1 MQRITRNMLEIYK
14 PLSGLDWM
22 NYKIVRKEDLTFH
35 HIVKRENGGK
45 NRINNGALLMPIPH
59 QYLHLIE
66 CIDFTTYETLNNVFA
81 AINRQGHEPTFE
93 ERFAIESLLYNFE
106 YRYKDKY
113 TSRGK
118 KLIKY
123 EFMNRD
129 FE

>member
-1 MQRITRNMLEIYK
+1 MRRITRNMLEIYK

-35 HIVKRENGGK
+35 HIVKKENGGK
-45 NRINNGALLMPIPH
+45 NRINNGALLMPVGH
-59 QYLHLIE
+59 TYLHLIE
-66 CIDFTTYETLNNVFA
+66 SVDFTTYETLNNVFA
-81 AINRQGHEPTFE
+81 AINKQGYEPTFE
-93 ERFAIESLLYNFE
+93 ERFAIETLLYSFE

-113 TSRGK
+113 TSNGK
-118 KLIKY
+118 RLIKY